1 MMNRDISSNP
11 LTMDTDSSIRTRS
24 VRSQEY
30 ELLLEDC
37 IDLYEEL
44 EDAMESIDLLISEIT
59 LAAEDIRD
67 TFENIDQNLAACTR
81 RLRRLNMSEYR
92 RNMAFQG
99 SFEIPTPE
107 AGREE
112 TAVTAPQ
119 GGDLLLSNPAM
130 QPALPE
136 GGNLRARG
144 PEGMADGAANDTIC

>member
-1 MMNRDISSNP
+1 MVNHDLSRKP
-11 LTMDTDSSIRTRS
+11 LTMDNDSNIRTSS
-24 VRSQEY
+24 VRSREY

-44 EDAMESIDLLISEIT
+44 ENAMDSIDLLISEMT

-67 TFENIDQNLAACTR
+67 AFENIDQNIAACTR
-81 RLRRLNMSEYR
+81 RLRRLNMSESR

-99 SFEIPTPE
+99 SFEIPMPE

-112 TAVTAPQ
+112 TTVTAPQ
-119 GGDLLLSNPAM
+119 GGDLLLNNPSM

-136 GGNLRARG
+136 GGEPSGARARG
-144 PEGMADGAANDTIC
+144 QGERSSQ